1 MQYLS
6 NFHFHPKMYIYLII
20 RLIAAR
26 TRGDGMENDGVNTTL
41 TENLL
46 STDYKKIAA
55 TVRDT
60 QPKSANFLGQNL
72 IYRDNHSS
80 PSPPAVLPKGKI
92 FNLIPR
98 LIVSKKQ
105 LSLQSRNREPRFV
118 PFEPYKAAIN
128 PIVPLHKHQ
137 NLRINKKNNLDLNTL
152 VSHMSSMKTT
162 SMSNIEQQDP
172 LKMSELEQQ
181 RVKYEK
187 KLADLRKDRD
197 CVSAQLKSQVQ
208 VNTEL
213 KNLLVAAVGEDLQTR
228 VNVLTED
235 KLQLARALLST
246 AQNLSSHTVCSLY
259 DTYL

>member
-1 MQYLS
+1 
-6 NFHFHPKMYIYLII
+6 
-20 RLIAAR
+20 
-26 TRGDGMENDGVNTTL
+26 METINTVTSL
-41 TENLL
+41 AENL
-46 STDYKKIAA
+46 SSEYKIQAA

-60 QPKSANFLGQNL
+60 QPKSATFLGQNL
-72 IYRDNHSS
+72 IFRDNHTS
-80 PSPPAVLPKGKI
+80 PSPPAMLPKGKI

-98 LIVSKKQ
+98 LIVSNKQ

-118 PFEPYKAAIN
+118 PFEPYKAAVN
-128 PIVPLHKHQ
+128 PIVPQRKHQ

-152 VSHMSSMKTT
+152 VSHMSSMKMT
-162 SMSNIEQQDP
+162 SMLNLEQQDP
-172 LKMSELEQQ
+172 LKMNELEQQ
-181 RVKYEK
+181 RIKYEK
-187 KLADLRKDRD
+187 QLADLRKDRD

-246 AQNLSSHTVCSLY
+246 AQNLSSHTVCLCVLLCDRTTIILICIIGRNKSNIWPVKVRSGEASF
-259 DTYL
+259 

>member
-1 MQYLS
+1 
-6 NFHFHPKMYIYLII
+6 
-20 RLIAAR
+20 
-26 TRGDGMENDGVNTTL
+26 MENDTVITSL
-41 TENLL
+41 TEK
-46 STDYKKIAA
+46 SSAEYIAS

-60 QPKSANFLGQNL
+60 PPKSTTFLGQNL
-72 IYRDNHSS
+72 IFRDNHSTH
-80 PSPPAVLPKGKI
+80 SPPAVLPKGKI

-98 LIVSKKQ
+98 LIVSNKQ

-128 PIVPLHKHQ
+128 PIVPQRKHQ

-152 VSHMSSMKTT
+152 VSHMSLFKTT
-162 SMSNIEQQDP
+162 SKLDLEQEDP

-181 RVKYEK
+181 RIKYEK
-187 KLADLRKDRD
+187 QLADLRKDRD

-246 AQNLSSHTVCSLY
+246 AQNLSSHTVCFLSVSFLY
-259 DTYL
+259 KNVKYFLYNL